1 MSDAIAHA
9 KFEPVSG
16 QGAPMTVQFNPASLQ
31 YTVTNTLKEEGSGN
45 KKKQFVTQSTGKLTM
60 DLVFDTTHVGQDV
73 RDLTE
78 QLAKFMEPVGGSKA
92 SGKRAPAVVNF
103 RWGSY
108 VFKGMVESYKETID
122 FFASDGVPLRA
133 TVNLTLSQQ
142 DVVFEPGKPL
152 PADDPEKGKR
162 EPVEVPTTGGAPGP
176 QRQLGGGGQY
186 ATQLGASAGDTRAGR
201 AIAAANGQESMR
213 FSTGAALSID
223 ASIELGPP
231 VAFASGGAGISGG
244 IGAGAGLGIGV
255 SAGAGVGIGVGGG
268 ISAGAGIGVSG
279 GVGLG
284 ASAAAFGGRASAG
297 VSASAGAFSGLRS
310 TPVPRTTLDVER
322 LVRRSETVSL
332 GVDDTATFS
341 LGGQAS
347 IQGSASLSADVGA
360 STSLRT
366 RIQFREE

>member
-9 KFEPVSG
+9 TFKPVSG

-92 SGKRAPAVVNF
+92 SGKRAPAVIEF
-103 RWGSY
+103 RWGTY

-133 TVNLTLSQQ
+133 TVNLTLSRQ
-142 DVVFEPGKPL
+142 DVVFEPGKSL

-162 EPVEVPTTGGAPGP
+162 EPVEVPATGGAPGP

-213 FSTGAALSID
+213 FSAGAALSVD
-223 ASIELGPP
+223 AAIELGPP
-231 VAFASGGAGISGG
+231 VAFASGGAGFDVSGG
-244 IGAGAGLGIGV
+244 ASVTGGLDITGGSGFGASAGAAVGASGAGA
-255 SAGAGVGIGVGGG
+255 SA
-268 ISAGAGIGVSG
+268 S
-279 GVGLG
+279 

-297 VSASAGAFSGLRS
+297 VSASAGAFAGLRS
-310 TPVPRTTLDVER
+310 TAVPRTTLDVER